1 MSDFQPK
8 LGDRRTL
15 NNFDLE
21 TLDMKVLPKA
31 RQWMDEYAEGS
42 PMWEHAKQTREYWC
56 DLV

>member
-31 RQWMDEYAEGS
+31 RQWMTEYPEGS
-42 PMWEHAKQTREYWC
+42 PMWEHAKQTREYWR